1 MSMKWVNLLTS
12 LGDETLFDASALL
25 SGADPPSEVHRMLS
39 RWTASGRLIQL
50 RRGLYVLAPPYARTP
65 PSPVA
70 IAGRLRRPSYVSLQS
85 ALAFHGAI
93 PESVAVTTSVTTRR
107 PGRWETRFGD
117 FRYRH
122 VHPDLFWGYRQI
134 DFGEGEAGHVAFAEK
149 ALLDLFHLTAGPIR
163 ADFVRELRLEPE
175 VIDSHRLRELAQR
188 TARPKL
194 IRAAEVADRI
204 LEEECLGEVV
214 L

>member
-1 MSMKWVNLLTS
+1 
-12 LGDETLFDASALL
+12 
-25 SGADPPSEVHRMLS
+25 
-39 RWTASGRLIQL
+39 
-50 RRGLYVLAPPYARTP
+50 
-65 PSPVA
+65 VA

-93 PESVAVTTSVTTRR
+93 PESVAVTTSVTTGR

-134 DFGEGEAGHVAFAEK
+134 DLGDGEAGHVALAEK

-163 ADFVRELRLEPE
+163 AAFVCELRLESE
-175 VIDSHRLRELAQR
+175 AIDSRRLRELAQR

-194 IRAAEVADRI
+194 IRAAVVAGRV
-204 LEEECLGEVV
+204 LEEERQGETV